1 MLNHVPTMS
10 DAISMPAK
18 STSRTLAIADL
29 TVDVFAPLEQQTFQF
44 HYGAEQPEPL
54 QLISVK
60 AGPASHGRP
69 GGRAPFS
76 LTFRAGSPQFYVPQG
91 TYPLEHP
98 QIGRPEIFLVPI
110 GPDDA
115 GMLFQVVFS

>member
-1 MLNHVPTMS
+1 MS
-10 DAISMPAK
+10 SAPSIAAD
-18 STSRTLAIADL
+18 LASPSLEVADL
-29 TVDVFAPLEQQTFQF
+29 TVDVFSPLEQQSFQF
-44 HYGAEQPEPL
+44 HYGAAQPEPL

-60 AGPASHGRP
+60 AGQASHGRP

-76 LTFRAGSPQFYVPQG
+76 LVFRANSREFYVPQG
-91 TYPLEHP
+91 TYPLEHA
-98 QIGRPEIFLVPI
+98 QIGRPEIFFVPI